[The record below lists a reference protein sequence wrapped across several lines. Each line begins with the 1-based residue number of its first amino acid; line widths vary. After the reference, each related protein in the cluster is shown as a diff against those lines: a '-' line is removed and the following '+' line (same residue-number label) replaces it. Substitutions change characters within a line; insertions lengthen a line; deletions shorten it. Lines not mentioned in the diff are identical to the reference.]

1 MSSNQCLHE
10 NTLFSLET
18 KTLRDLYK
26 NNEELSTLWQGNL
39 NLHTLIITPGEI
51 SPLQQKRTKKSFES
65 FAGKLECFRQRFGGK
80 SILAL
85 VFAAVASGLQESMEV
100 LGEQTSRD
108 VENR

>member
-26 NNEELSTLWQGNL
+26 NNEDLSTLSQGNL
-39 NLHTLIITPGEI
+39 NLHTPIITPREI

-85 VFAAVASGLQESMEV
+85 VFAAVGSGLQESMEV